1 MSTSTL
7 SVQRQRD
14 SILVRARACV
24 ELTKPRIA
32 VLVLITVAVA
42 GMVASW
48 GQPDLLVLV
57 HSLVGTS
64 LVAASGSALNQWLER
79 DQDRLM
85 RRTSM
90 RPLPSGVLSEFQV
103 VTFSVM
109 TVVMGLAYLYVVCG
123 SLTAGAAFASWLIY
137 VWIYTP
143 LKVHT
148 TWNTTIGA
156 VAGAL
161 PVWIGWFA
169 AGGQCDLRSMGL
181 FLMVF
186 LWQFPHFMAIAWLYR
201 RDYQRAGMVM
211 LTVIDPTGRRAG
223 LQAVSGALALIPVSF
238 FPALYNLPAAFSY
251 IVVALVLGGGLLVC
265 ALTFFA
271 RRDETSAR
279 WLLRASLIYL
289 PALLFATLLI
299 PLL

>member
-14 SILVRARACV
+14 SILVRARAYV

-57 HSLVGTS
+57 HTLVGTS

-90 RPLPSGVLSEFQV
+90 RPLPSGILSEFQV
-103 VTFSVM
+103 ITFSVM

-123 SLTAGAAFASWLIY
+123 SLTAGAAFAS
-137 VWIYTP
+137 
-143 LKVHT
+143 
-148 TWNTTIGA
+148 
-156 VAGAL
+156 
-161 PVWIGWFA
+161 
-169 AGGQCDLRSMGL
+169 
-181 FLMVF
+181 
-186 LWQFPHFMAIAWLYR
+186 
-201 RDYQRAGMVM
+201 
-211 LTVIDPTGRRAG
+211 
-223 LQAVSGALALIPVSF
+223 
-238 FPALYNLPAAFSY
+238 
-251 IVVALVLGGGLLVC
+251 
-265 ALTFFA
+265 
-271 RRDETSAR
+271 
-279 WLLRASLIYL
+279 
-289 PALLFATLLI
+289 
-299 PLL
+299 